1 MNFLRGI
8 FVQPPSPNVK
18 AKLQFVSQEKSYR
31 ERYYCATFDLN
42 ETITL
47 RSSKY
52 KKCADINDPVTIDLC
67 RGEIKLIYENHKFF
81 QNSYLFGFYN
91 NGPEKNKIF
100 PYYCKRNLWREGIS
114 RLSEKL
120 WNEEV
125 EKFRQAFLNDDPIVH
140 KQIHATILKSMNI
153 SFCDRCFE
161 QKNPQELRSGI
172 WSQDGCI
179 LLQEGRFCSSCV
191 NQVETLI

>member
-8 FVQPPSPNVK
+8 FVPPPSPNVK

-31 ERYYCATFDLN
+31 ERYYYATFYLN

-47 RSSKY
+47 RSLKH
-52 KKCADINDPVTIDLC
+52 KKCADSNDPVTIDLYS
-67 RGEIKLIYENHKFF
+67 GQIKLNYENHKFF
-81 QNSYLFGFYN
+81 QNSYLFGFYK
-91 NGPEKNKIF
+91 NGPEKDKIF
-100 PYYCKRNLWREGIS
+100 SYSCRRNLWREGIS
-114 RLSEKL
+114 KLSEKL

-153 SFCDRCFE
+153 SFCERCCE
-161 QKNPQELRSGI
+161 QTNPQELRSGI
-172 WSQDGCI
+172 FTQDG
-179 LLQEGRFCSSCV
+179 LRLSQEGAILQFMREPSR
-191 NQVETLI
+191 NPH